1 MQHLQKTGGG
11 GVLWLTSILL
21 ALTIGRSD
29 VRTCQC
35 FNALFIRSFRS
46 LLKECFTALLH
57 SQGSTLFLKTAGVYP
72 ALPILELTVQRQQ
85 SRITSFL
92 FPFGQLSTVNSRLSS
107 L

>member
-1 MQHLQKTGGG
+1 M
-11 GVLWLTSILL
+11 LWLTSNLL

-46 LLKECFTALLH
+46 LLKECFTTLLH

-72 ALPILELTVQRQQ
+72 ALPILELTVRRQQ

-92 FPFGQLSTVNSRLSS
+92 FLFGQLSIVGCQLSP